1 MVTDSPPTPRLQ
13 HRVPPASMPISALL
27 SDAFAVLA
35 PVFVVA
41 ALGYGWTRGKL
52 PYDSAFITTF
62 AINVSSPCLVFSALT
77 RLHLSADVMGEMAL
91 AATLCMAL
99 TALASVPVLLA
110 SGLSL
115 RVYVPAMAFP
125 NAGNLGLPVCLF
137 AFGENGLSL
146 AVLFYAVM
154 SVGQFTLGPA
164 LAAGRFDLGQMA
176 RTPTIYAVAAAVA
189 IQLSGLP
196 LPVWIGNTT
205 TLLGNCAVPL
215 MLFSLG
221 VALSKLRLSG
231 AVRALS
237 MSAFRLAVGFAMGLL
252 VAWAMGLTGAARGVV
267 LVQSSMPVA
276 VFNYLWALRYGNAP
290 EDVAGMVL
298 GSTAMA
304 FVGLPALLM
313 FVMQ

>member
-1 MVTDSPPTPRLQ
+1 MPTLT
-13 HRVPPASMPISALL
+13 LL
-27 SDAFAVLA
+27 SNAFTVLA

-41 ALGYGWTRGKL
+41 AIGYGWHRARL

-77 RLHLSADVMGEMAL
+77 RLHLSADVMAEMTV
-91 AATLCMAL
+91 AAAACMGL
-99 TALASVPVLLA
+99 TALLSVPVLLA
-110 SGLSL
+110 SGLPL

-137 AFGENGLSL
+137 AFGETGLSL

-154 SVGQFTLGPA
+154 AVCQFTLGPA
-164 LAAGRFDLGQMA
+164 LAAGRFDLKQML
-176 RTPTIYAVAAAVA
+176 RTPTIYAVALAVA
-189 IQLSGLP
+189 IQLYQAP
-196 LPVWIGNTT
+196 LPVWIADTT

-215 MLFSLG
+215 MLLSLG
-221 VALSKLRLSG
+221 VALARLRLSG
-231 AVRALS
+231 ALRALS
-237 MSAFRLAVGFAMGLL
+237 MSAFRLVAGFAIGLL
-252 VAWAMGLTGAARGVV
+252 VAWAMGLSGPARGVV

-276 VFNYLWALRYGNAP
+276 VFNYLWALRYDNSP

-304 FVGLPALLM
+304 FVGLPALMML
-313 FVMQ
+313 VMQ

>member
-1 MVTDSPPTPRLQ
+1 MPSSWRTVHLPSGCMPTL
-13 HRVPPASMPISALL
+13 ALL

-41 ALGYGWTRGKL
+41 ALGYGWTRARL
-52 PYDSAFITTF
+52 PYDSAFITAF
-62 AINVSSPCLVFSALT
+62 AVNVSSPCLVFSALT
-77 RLHLSADVMGEMAL
+77 RLRLSPDAMAEMA
-91 AATLCMAL
+91 AAAAACMAL

-110 SGLSL
+110 ARLPL

-125 NAGNLGLPVCLF
+125 NAGNLGLPLCLF
-137 AFGENGLSL
+137 AFGEAGLGL

-164 LAAGRFDLGQMA
+164 LAAGRFDLGQMV
-176 RTPTIYAVAAAVA
+176 RTPTIYAVALAVA
-189 IQLSGLP
+189 IQLTGLP
-196 LPVWIGNTT
+196 LPAWIGNTT

-221 VALSKLRLSG
+221 VALSNLQLSG

-237 MSAFRLAVGFAMGLL
+237 MSAFRLSAGFAMGLL
-252 VAWAMGLTGAARGVV
+252 VAWAMGLTGATRGVV

-276 VFNYLWALRYGNAP
+276 VFNYLWALRYGNSP

-304 FVGLPALLM
+304 FLALPALLM
-313 FVMQ
+313 VVMQ

>member
-1 MVTDSPPTPRLQ
+1 
-13 HRVPPASMPISALL
+13 
-27 SDAFAVLA
+27 
-35 PVFVVA
+35 
-41 ALGYGWTRGKL
+41 
-52 PYDSAFITTF
+52 
-62 AINVSSPCLVFSALT
+62 
-77 RLHLSADVMGEMAL
+77 
-91 AATLCMAL
+91 
-99 TALASVPVLLA
+99 
-110 SGLSL
+110 
-115 RVYVPAMAFP
+115 
-125 NAGNLGLPVCLF
+125 
-137 AFGENGLSL
+137 
-146 AVLFYAVM
+146 
-154 SVGQFTLGPA
+154 
-164 LAAGRFDLGQMA
+164 MA

>member
-1 MVTDSPPTPRLQ
+1 M
-13 HRVPPASMPISALL
+13 PALALL

-35 PVFVVA
+35 PVFLVA
-41 ALGYGWTRGKL
+41 AIGYGWNRADL

-62 AINVSSPCLVFSALT
+62 AVNVSSPCLVFSALT
-77 RLHLSADVMGEMAL
+77 RLHLPAGVMAEMAV
-91 AATLCMAL
+91 AATLCMGV
-99 TALASVPVLLA
+99 TALLSVPLLLA
-110 SGLSL
+110 TRLSL
-115 RVYVPAMAFP
+115 RVYLPAMAFP

-137 AFGENGLSL
+137 AFGESGLSL

-164 LAAGRFDLGQMA
+164 MAAGRFDLGVIA
-176 RTPTIYAVAAAVA
+176 RTPTIYAVAVAVA
-189 IQLSGLP
+189 IQLTGAALP
-196 LPVWIGNTT
+196 NWIGNTA

-215 MLFSLG
+215 MLLSLG

-237 MSAFRLAVGFAMGLL
+237 MSAFRLAGGFAVGLL
-252 VAWAMGLTGAARGVV
+252 VIWAMGLTGPIRGVV

-304 FVGLPALLM
+304 FVALPALLM
-313 FVMQ
+313 VVMP